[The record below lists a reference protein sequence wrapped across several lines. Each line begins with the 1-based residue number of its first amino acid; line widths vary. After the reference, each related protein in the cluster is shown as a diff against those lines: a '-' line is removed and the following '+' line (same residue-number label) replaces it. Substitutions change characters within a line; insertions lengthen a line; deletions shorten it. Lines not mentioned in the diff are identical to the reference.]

1 MTRVLTLFFFV
12 WINLIL
18 LSSLSPAYAY
28 ADNDEVYRTIEWI
41 DLLPQDDLNALME
54 PPEELSNI
62 EDGSEYDKIS
72 SQLSN
77 ALSTASDSRY
87 QQALVS
93 THVRPEFDKQKIRL
107 PGFIVPISLDEN
119 QRVTAF
125 FLVPYFGAC
134 IHVPPPPPN
143 QIIFSKYPK
152 GINNNS
158 IYDPYWIEGTLHTS
172 LTENDIATSAYTFTV
187 DKVTLYQD

>member
-18 LSSLSPAYAY
+18 LSNLSPAY

>member
-1 MTRVLTLFFFV
+1 MPPALKLFFLAWF
-12 WINLIL
+12 NLIL
-18 LSSLSPAYAY
+18 IVSIPTAS
-28 ADNDEVYRTIEWI
+28 ADNDETYRAIDWV
-41 DLLPQDDLNALME
+41 DLLPQDDLKALME
-54 PPEELSNI
+54 PPEELNNI
-62 EDGSEYDKIS
+62 EDGSEYDQIS
-72 SQLSN
+72 SQLTN
-77 ALSTASDSRY
+77 TLSLASDSRY

-93 THVRPEFDKQKIRL
+93 TNVRPEYDKQKIRL

-143 QIIFSKYPK
+143 QIIFSQYPK

-158 IYDPYWIEGTLHTS
+158 IYEPYWIEGTLHTS

-187 DKVTLYQD
+187 DQVTLYQD